1 MLPDVGTHQAEG
13 NGPRGNA
20 SAVQG
25 LELLYPLV
33 IGVRH
38 KAAAN
43 VCVRVCVRVRDCVHV
58 RVQVGSC
65 VHHESPSTN
74 EMKSR
79 MVLAFPGPL
88 LTPHPSS
95 SPPKSPIRSY
105 SAQIRSQNEEKNHP
119 PTTYLHTDEN

>member
-1 MLPDVGTHQAEG
+1 MLPDVGTHQVED

-25 LELLYPLV
+25 LELFYPLV

-43 VCVRVCVRVRDCVHV
+43 VCVRVCALGDCVHV

-65 VHHESPSTN
+65 VQHESPALKVENT
-74 EMKSR
+74 M
-79 MVLAFPGPL
+79 MAC
-88 LTPHPSS
+88 HM
-95 SPPKSPIRSY
+95 
-105 SAQIRSQNEEKNHP
+105 QILGRQAHRGAE
-119 PTTYLHTDEN
+119 